1 MPGGGT
7 ELIFTLAASRLEW
20 LQIHNAGQC
29 LEFDAISDR
38 LVRNPCKRGL
48 KSQQFIWDYD
58 STGDLIQS
66 MADGDQC
73 VTVHADAIP
82 PAGGCPPKNTPLIL
96 RKCEWGNAYQQWH
109 MDNHKRVV
117 FSNCPHLCMAYHSS
131 SWIYQQKQQSRMF
144 AWPCRGAKVPFI
156 VHRAMLGERNSSSDV
171 ELHNSNVFTEN
182 VTEGEAKIEVQK
194 GYKPPPGSGGWQN
207 VVEHWD
213 DFSWKQ
219 RLGKIRTWQVA
230 HMSEVLKEE
239 GEEEMQQK
247 YALRKQILPPG
258 TALELLALC
267 ASVAISLSL
276 LITLVGRAIF
286 AHRWTFL
293 NDDGCRNYEDGCSNQ
308 YDGWLAVPTEEG
320 EWALD
325 AEEAHQCGRRAML
338 VSASE

>member
-1 MPGGGT
+1 VHGIPQQQLDLPAKAA
-7 ELIFTLAASRLEW
+7 ESHVCLALSWRESALHSASFLRDLVDWNLI
-20 LQIHNAGQC
+20 G
-29 LEFDAISDR
+29 
-38 LVRNPCKRGL
+38 
-48 KSQQFIWDYD
+48 
-58 STGDLIQS
+58 
-66 MADGDQC
+66 
-73 VTVHADAIP
+73 
-82 PAGGCPPKNTPLIL
+82 
-96 RKCEWGNAYQQWH
+96 
-109 MDNHKRVV
+109 
-117 FSNCPHLCMAYHSS
+117 
-131 SWIYQQKQQSRMF
+131 
-144 AWPCRGAKVPFI
+144 
-156 VHRAMLGERNSSSDV
+156 AMLGERNSSSDV

-286 AHRWTFL
+286 AHRWTVL